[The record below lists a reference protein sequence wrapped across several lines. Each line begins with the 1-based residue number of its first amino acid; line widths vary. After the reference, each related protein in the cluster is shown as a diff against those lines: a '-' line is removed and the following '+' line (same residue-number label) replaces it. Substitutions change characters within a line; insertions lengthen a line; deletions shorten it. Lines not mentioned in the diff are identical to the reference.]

1 MQKVRLVGN
10 NLSKFGEVWE
20 TNCSTMRDIFKLI
33 DCQYPDFRPYLTE
46 AVEAGVSFEV
56 KRGSTFLEYP
66 EELFMTV
73 GHEDIVITEVPAGAK
88 SGGAKILAAAF
99 LVIVT
104 GGNYAWV
111 NGIAGSLAITGLT
124 QLLAPGLETDADEVN
139 DGYSFQGANN
149 NISQGMP
156 VPVAYGEL
164 RVGGAPISVAYEQF
178 DSDSIF
184 SPPSGA
190 DTTDGN
196 GVDTGEGEDGPA
208 GLVRGLIVTLEASQT
223 SEAPDI
229 VHRWD
234 QNLSNAPTGNGTTGS
249 RYIVGAN
256 DYIYVQWYPSQSDDG
271 GIPPGFDAELTVTP
285 SGVFQDNQAFDLKSN
300 TSSNAVVVRADDE
313 LNTIDGALAFNYE
326 LSRNNDS
333 PLSSSLTVYFQRE
346 AVEEEVDPTTIN
358 ATLKI
363 EGPSEVDEGDT
374 TSEYTVYLV
383 DSNGNSIQAETSV
396 TVNLAYSGTASSST
410 DFTPVSSVTIASG
423 NSAAVFTIAVAEEG
437 VEEEG
442 DETIIIT
449 PSTTDDGGF
458 DSLTVD
464 SGNFGSVT
472 TVINDYVPPIGL
484 PGGNETDPEA
494 EADYDMKIELS
505 GSNLQLVAESLPD
518 FDHPDVGDGSF
529 SSPYELIAGDKVK
542 FLPGLFS
549 STGTIQVTPSDG
561 LFTENSTKR
570 MNTRLSTSGNN
581 GKFAQYVVADGDV
594 TGPVEVD
601 FYSEREEGGN
611 LSLYFKRARST
622 VNILATATIIGP
634 STVLEGQTTD
644 NFTIFLTD
652 DLGNAVEA
660 LEDLDFTITY
670 SGTAARGTQYS
681 TASSPLTRT
690 IPAGESQVSFT
701 IDTLNDVNTTSES
714 MTQTISLGTDEDG
727 GFSSLTIAGAT
738 VSTTIEDSGA
748 ATISVSNGTVV
759 GSSEYNTIAAKAY
772 INFTSEG
779 AISVSGGYS
788 DTQWSSSS
796 SYDVN
801 QQYAVRA
808 NITAGGG
815 SAFFVNQEGN
825 TIDWHRLGRGTIQYT
840 LEDYYDDAE
849 ENVASTCTV
858 IFEFATWADRD
869 TILETATINFS
880 ATNTYQAPTD
890 GSDTDPEV
898 NPDQPREVEAEEGD
912 EFDSGDQ
919 DRAHPPSEP

>member
-66 EELFMTV
+66 EELFMSV

-111 NGIAGSLAITGLT
+111 NGIAGSLAISGLT

-178 DSDSIF
+178 DADSIF
-184 SPPSGA
+184 NPPSGA

-196 GVDTGEGEDGPA
+196 GVETGENENGPVGVIRA
-208 GLVRGLIVTLEASQT
+208 LIITLEASDT

-234 QNLSNAPTGNGTTGS
+234 KNLSSAPTGNGTTGS

-256 DYIYVQWYPSQSDDG
+256 DYIYVQWYPSQSEDG
-271 GIPPGFDAELTVTP
+271 GIPPAFDAELRVTP
-285 SGVFQDNQAFDLKSN
+285 SGIFQDTQAFDLKSN
-300 TSSNAVVVRADDE
+300 TASNAVVVRADDA
-313 LNTIDGALAFNYE
+313 LNTIDGALAFSYE

-333 PLSSSLTVYFQRE
+333 PLNSSITLYFQRT
-346 AVEEEVDPTTIN
+346 AVEEEVDPATID
-358 ATLKI
+358 AILKI

-374 TSEYTVYLV
+374 TSEYTVYVV
-383 DSNGNSIQAETSV
+383 DSNGNSIQAETSIA
-396 TVNLAYSGTASSST
+396 VNLAYSGTASSST

-423 NSAAVFTIAVAEEG
+423 NSAAVFTLAVAEEG

-442 DETIIIT
+442 AETIIIT

-458 DSLTVD
+458 DTLTVH

-505 GSNLQLVAESLPD
+505 GGNLQLVAESLPD

-542 FLPGLFS
+542 FLPGVFS
-549 STGTIQVTPSDG
+549 STGTIQVTPNDG

-581 GKFAQYVVADGDV
+581 GKFAEYVVADGGISD
-594 TGPVEVD
+594 PILVD
-601 FYSEREEGGN
+601 FYSEKEQGGN
-611 LSLYFKRARST
+611 LELYFKRARST
-622 VNILATATIIGP
+622 VDILATATIIGP
-634 STVLEGQTTD
+634 SLVLEGQTTD

-652 DLGNAVEA
+652 DLGNTVEA

-670 SGTAARGTQYS
+670 SGTAVQGTQYS

-690 IPAGESQVSFT
+690 ISAGESQVSFT
-701 IDTLNDVNTTSES
+701 IDTLTDVNTTSES
-714 MTQTISLGTDEDG
+714 IVQTISLGAGEDG
-727 GFSSLTIAGAT
+727 GFSSLTIAGAS

-748 ATISVSNGTVV
+748 ATVSVSNGTVV
-759 GSSEYNTIAAKAY
+759 GVSENENFAAKAY
-772 INFTSEG
+772 INFDSYG

-796 SYDVN
+796 SYEVN

-815 SAFFVNQEGN
+815 SAFFVNQEG
-825 TIDWHRLGRGTIQYT
+825 TTLDWHRLGRGTVQYT
-840 LEDYYDDAE
+840 LEDYYDDSE
-849 ENVASTCTV
+849 ENTSSTCTV
-858 IFEFATWADRD
+858 IFEFATWADLD
-869 TILETATINFS
+869 TIIETATINFS
-880 ATNTYQAPTD
+880 STNTYQAPTD
-890 GSDTDPEV
+890 GSDTDTEV
-898 NPDQPREVEAEEGD
+898 DPDQPRQVEVEGD

-919 DRAHPPSEP
+919 TRRFVPPEP